1 MHQLGKRIGKATVA
15 SLILAGSLL
24 LFGCGNF
31 GPGKSPL
38 PDTISKIE
46 AQQQLESAFASVP
59 DAYAFDVHMDIKEVV
74 ANARSS
80 SKIDY
85 SGEIDASDPDN
96 LLMHMDF
103 SESGSSGNMS
113 EELYWNGES
122 VWVVAYG
129 QAYELPLADYEELDL
144 SDQIENTTDVEHLIT
159 FLTFAKDVTSRKDG
173 DNTIITIEVDAET
186 LSYLYNLY
194 LEDYVSDSSSLK
206 DPVITYMAAVYTI
219 DKDGTLVK
227 ILLNINA
234 QCENSDGKPCELSL
248 NYNMAFSELGT
259 AVVPMYGG

>member
-96 LLMHMDF
+96 LLIMR
-103 SESGSSGNMS
+103 ST
-113 EELYWNGES
+113 
-122 VWVVAYG
+122 VVAEIVG
-129 QAYELPLADYEELDL
+129 NERRVFHDGLTALVFTVKGTERIDLGALNAVVTHAVRMIKNELLDL
-144 SDQIENTTDVEHLIT
+144 L
-159 FLTFAKDVTSRKDG
+159 
-173 DNTIITIEVDAET
+173 
-186 LSYLYNLY
+186 
-194 LEDYVSDSSSLK
+194 
-206 DPVITYMAAVYTI
+206 AVCRT
-219 DKDGTLVK
+219 
-227 ILLNINA
+227 
-234 QCENSDGKPCELSL
+234 
-248 NYNMAFSELGT
+248 AFSIPHRINHEFQARCIKAQLFKELHEHDDGLGIS
-259 AVVPMYGG
+259 GGI